1 MVPGSEVPVGLFSAA
16 GNAPF
21 LAGGNFKRSLIAAFA
36 ACASSRAAL
45 PEERSLTGRKTRAM
59 KSEPWGCAAPK
70 EGGWGVSCHRC
81 ALAARKSLAAFLCRS
96 LGLSVSLRA
105 AGSLGSALKTT
116 ATKQKQKPAAIC
128 LKETVYLASSNARYP
143 NLRSLF
149 FSCAAGRRPEE
160 GKEMSLR
167 VRSR

>member
-1 MVPGSEVPVGLFSAA
+1 MSA
-16 GNAPF
+16 
-21 LAGGNFKRSLIAAFA
+21 LRS
-36 ACASSRAAL
+36 
-45 PEERSLTGRKTRAM
+45 
-59 KSEPWGCAAPK
+59 
-70 EGGWGVSCHRC
+70 
-81 ALAARKSLAAFLCRS
+81 CRS
-96 LGLSVSLRA
+96 EIARSVSLQILGLSVSLRA

-167 VRSR
+167 VRCR